1 MGQLSPRSMRVK
13 QVLGGLMLVSLC
25 AVAAACGSDD
35 SASSGTTGASAKQA
49 TGQPIQLGMYNQEGT
64 PAGSFENY
72 RMAVEATVR
81 YINEQ
86 LGGVDGRPLKV
97 AKCITNASPESSSAC
112 ANELVQAK
120 PVAIIGGYDYTPF
133 ASLPIYERAG
143 VSVVGDSGYTVAEL
157 RSKSAFNFGG
167 STAASPALAVYTVKT
182 LGAKRVA
189 VLYPDNPPGQQL
201 AKLVLKPALEA
212 LGATTTLVAVS
223 DKAPDLTPAVRT
235 AAKSG
240 DALIAVTSPNRCL
253 SLLQAHQ
260 QLGDGGP
267 ALVTVASCSKQN
279 IIQSFGGALKN
290 VTFGLPINDIN
301 PNDPET
307 KQYEAAMKK
316 YADGDLELDDVAAQG
331 FANTMNLYDGLKKI
345 GASKISSA
353 SVTRFLQDTVD
364 QHDWMRD
371 PYTCSPQKLPIRG
384 LPGACNTALLMATVQ
399 GGKLEVPKSGW
410 TDGAGYLPQAAVDN
424 LAASG

>member
-1 MGQLSPRSMRVK
+1 MRQLSRRNMRVK
-13 QVLGGLMLVSLC
+13 PLLGGVILAILC

-35 SASSGTTGASAKQA
+35 SGGSDTSATSSKKA
-49 TGQPIQLGMYNQEGT
+49 TGQPIQLGLYNQEGT
-64 PAGSFENY
+64 PAGSFESY
-72 RMAVEATVR
+72 RMAVEATVS

-97 AKCITNASPESSSAC
+97 TKCITNASPESSSAC
-112 ANELVQAK
+112 ANELVQDK

-133 ASLPIYERAG
+133 ASLPIYARAG
-143 VSVVGDSGYTVAEL
+143 IAVVGDSGYTVAEL

-212 LGATTTLVAVS
+212 LGAATTMVAVS

-235 AAKSG
+235 AANNA
-240 DALIAVTSPNRCL
+240 DAMIAVTSPNRCL

-260 QLGDGGP
+260 QLGGDGP
-267 ALVTVASCSKQN
+267 ALVTVASCSKQK

-290 VTFGLPINDIN
+290 VTFGLPIDDVD
-301 PNDPET
+301 PNHPET
-307 KQYEAAMKK
+307 KQYEAAMKQ
-316 YADGDLELDDVAAQG
+316 YGSGDLELDDVAAQG
-331 FANTMNLYDGLKKI
+331 FANTMNVYDALKKI
-345 GASKISSA
+345 GAANVTAA
-353 SVTRFLQDTVD
+353 SVTRFLQDTVK
-364 QHDWMRD
+364 QHDWMRA
-371 PYTCSPQKLPIRG
+371 PYTCSPEKLPIRG
-384 LPGACNTALLMATVQ
+384 LPGACNTALLMATVED
-399 GGKLEVPKSGW
+399 GKLVTPKSGW
-410 TDGAGYLPQAAVDN
+410 TDGAGYLPKSAVDN